1 MLSGITLLRLRQ
13 ASSICW
19 LLILD
24 NVASLGWKDG
34 GGPWN
39 CPFGSSYLP
48 PPGVK
53 DFSDWN
59 QAGGMCPAKFWNE
72 ATAFWQGP
80 YTKGER

>member
-1 MLSGITLLRLRQ
+1 MNPSWHNASKFRPCPVFGHKDWCTISNDGAKRLGR
-13 ASSICW
+13 
-19 LLILD
+19 ILE
-24 NVASLGWKDG
+24 L
-34 GGPWN
+34 
-39 CPFGSSYLP
+39 PFRIVLP

-72 ATAFWQGP
+72 AAAFWQGP